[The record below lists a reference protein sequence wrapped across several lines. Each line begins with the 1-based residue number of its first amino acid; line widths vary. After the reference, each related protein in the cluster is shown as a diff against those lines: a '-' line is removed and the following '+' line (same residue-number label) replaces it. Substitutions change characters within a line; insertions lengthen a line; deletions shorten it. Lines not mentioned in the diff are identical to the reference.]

1 MPTLLLVIVILVLA
15 ILWFKHYQTRQKQ
28 LAAKRRQQEQQ
39 RRQRAAA
46 QEYIQQYQARLQEVE
61 AKNRKTSKTH
71 PDVNS
76 ASSSTMENP
85 ASKIDLLQNFIEK
98 MIDEVINHDLEK
110 LKLRV
115 EEFKLKYR
123 KLNRKQIANKIVND
137 QAFWGGMLAAPLGFG
152 GVLFLAVAL
161 PVDLIKSLRIQ
172 AYMIICLRDLY
183 EYPLEDCNTIKDEM
197 FLIMAHSSI
206 KDLKDFV
213 SAEAKKQVKDNLDK
227 KEALTKLAKADSYKL
242 MGVRA
247 TQVLGTKYGA
257 KVALRLGEKQ
267 IMNHA
272 LRKVPQVFRGII
284 WRLGGRKIAQRA
296 LQRAAGRVVPIV
308 GAVMAAG
315 IDGLMIKKVG
325 QVAID
330 YYEMD
335 GPDFMEAV
343 YTLVE

>member
-1 MPTLLLVIVILVLA
+1 MPTLFLVIVVLVLA
-15 ILWFKHYQTRQKQ
+15 LLWFRHYQIQQEQ
-28 LAAKRRQQEQQ
+28 LAAKQRRQEQQ
-39 RRQRAAA
+39 RRERASA
-46 QEYIQQYQARLQEVE
+46 QEYIQQYQARLQEIE
-61 AKNRKTSKTH
+61 EKNRQASQTNL
-71 PDVNS
+71 DVES
-76 ASSSTMENP
+76 ASSSTMTNP
-85 ASKIDLLQNFIEK
+85 AAKIDSLQRFLDK

-115 EEFKLKYR
+115 EELKLKYR
-123 KLNRKQIANKIVND
+123 KLNRKQIANKIVNG
-137 QAFWGGMLAAPLGFG
+137 QAVLGGMLAAPLGVG
-152 GVLFLAVAL
+152 GVFFLAVAL
-161 PVDLIKSLRIQ
+161 PVDLIKSLRLQ
-172 AYMIICLRDLY
+172 AYMIICLRYLY
-183 EYPLEDCNTIKDEM
+183 GYPLDDCNTIKDEM

-206 KDLKDFV
+206 EDLKDFV

-315 IDGLMIKKVG
+315 IDGLMTKKVG
-325 QVAID
+325 KVAID
-330 YYEMD
+330 YYETD
-335 GPDFMEAV
+335 GPYFLEAV